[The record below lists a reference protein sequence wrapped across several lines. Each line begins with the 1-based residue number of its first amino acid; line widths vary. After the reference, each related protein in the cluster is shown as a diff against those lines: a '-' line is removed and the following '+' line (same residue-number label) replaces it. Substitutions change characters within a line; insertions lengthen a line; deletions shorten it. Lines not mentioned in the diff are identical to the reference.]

1 MKKVTTYAKQA
12 TDELESILYQDTG
25 IYKPWQFINGTT
37 SPLLLDS
44 VIEDTL
50 TYWKEPARLRPG
62 FKTEDKTV
70 YIPVFFT
77 KINGIYQDVNQYYQ
91 LVAQL
96 KSAPNSVFYET
107 PHLAIACNQ
116 TGQTR
121 TIRYHNVSMPDGEK
135 GLAQFKTSEL
145 TALENCLDDQLMIH
159 REQLKTHPLYKRIAV
174 LRSDLQNFLLNK
186 LEEVFHD
193 TTLFK
198 ANWTVSRCARLMA
211 LLFTIDDK
219 VLKLLDGFDFTSDIP
234 KIIFYLNGQDT
245 FNEDD
250 ALLLTLLRT
259 IGVDILIFCPNG
271 ACNLDDLLEA
281 QPITVITLEQFVENL
296 SLKEPKK
303 VKSKESFI
311 DKFFR

>member
-12 TDELESILYQDTG
+12 TDELESILYTDTG
-25 IYKPWQFINGTT
+25 IYKPWQFIKGTT
-37 SPLLLDS
+37 HPILLDS

-62 FKTEDKTV
+62 FQTEDQTV
-70 YIPVFFT
+70 YTPVFFT

-96 KSAPNSVFYET
+96 KSATSSVFYET

-121 TIRYHNVSMPDGEK
+121 TIRYHNVSMPDGETA
-135 GLAQFKTSEL
+135 LAQFKAADL
-145 TALENCLDDQLMIH
+145 TALENCLDEHFIIN
-159 REQLKTHPLYKRIAV
+159 REQLKVHPLYKRLAV
-174 LRSDLQNFLLNK
+174 LRTDLQNFLLTK

-193 TTLFK
+193 DTLFTTSWN
-198 ANWTVSRCARLMA
+198 ASRCARLMA

-219 VLKLLDGFDFTSDIP
+219 ILKLLDGFDFTADVP
-234 KIIFYLNGQDT
+234 KVIFYLNGQDT

-250 ALLLTLLRT
+250 ALLLTLLRI
-259 IGVDILIFCPNG
+259 IGMDILFFCPNG
-271 ACNLDDLLEA
+271 ACNLDHLLGQ

-303 VKSKESFI
+303 AKTKDSFMN
-311 DKFFR
+311 KFFK